1 MIDQAFQQEMRTF
14 RTMSAEHGVDGLE
27 PFLSF
32 YGIEIFEL
40 GGVGH
45 EIGSSLAASALSA
58 GLKAD
63 DARR

>member
-1 MIDQAFQQEMRTF
+1 V
-14 RTMSAEHGVDGLE
+14 SAQHGVDRLQ

-40 GGVGH
+40 GRVGH

-58 GLKAD
+58 GLIA